1 MKRWLWLA
9 AAAVIVIAAGVTLV
23 ALPRGQEWTS
33 SSPEA
38 VAEFQAGI
46 DAQMKL
52 YEDDARRHFRRALEL
67 DPDFVMA
74 NLFTIDG
81 YRHDGDEAKV
91 EALREKMLSAD
102 LSALTPR
109 ERFFVERARARNE
122 KRTEDAERLLDE
134 YVARYPNDPY
144 ILHQKAL
151 RAWGRGDLDEAE
163 RLNYRLVEISPNWV
177 IAYNQLG
184 YINMMKGRF
193 TEAEE
198 YFKSYRFIAPD
209 QANPHDSL
217 GELFI
222 TLGRYAEARE
232 TLEKAVEIKPD
243 FWAAYSHLVLLGAF
257 GDDPELVDSAIERA
271 TALGAPEPLLSS
283 MACLE
288 DYAALRK
295 AEAWETILK
304 QAESSCVTGLGDG
317 FAIATTHL
325 AACKIG
331 DWKTAEAIEAKAA
344 EFVKKSSDGDD
355 MRKAEPFMVALLHM
369 EGIRLALQGD
379 RGAAVEKLREADQHL
394 TYMEAGSAIYK
405 LINRA
410 ILAEVLLADGQD
422 SEAAA
427 LMTEVRAV
435 NPVLA
440 ADFEAGGHETLG
452 LEKS

>member
-1 MKRWLWLA
+1 MRRWLWLA
-9 AAAVIVIAAGVTLV
+9 AAAVIVIAVGVTLV

-74 NLFTIDG
+74 GLYTIDG
-81 YRHDGDEAKV
+81 FRHDGDEAMA
-91 EALREKMLSAD
+91 EALRGKILAAD
-102 LSALTPR
+102 LGALTPR
-109 ERFFVERARARNE
+109 ERFFVERARARIE
-122 KRTEDAERLLDE
+122 KRPDDAERLLDE

-243 FWAAYSHLVLLGAF
+243 FWAAYGHLVLLGAF
-257 GDDPELVDSAIERA
+257 GDDPELVDSTIERA
-271 TALGAPEPLLSS
+271 TALGGPESMVSS
-283 MACLE
+283 MACLR
-288 DYAALRK
+288 DYAALRH
-295 AEAWETILK
+295 AGAWETILE
-304 QAESSCVTGLGDG
+304 QADSPCVTSYGDG
-317 FAIATTHL
+317 FAIVTTHC
-325 AACKIG
+325 AASKLG
-331 DWKTAEAIEAKAA
+331 EWQTAEGIEKKTEEVIAKATEA
-344 EFVKKSSDGDD
+344 GDE
-355 MRKAEPFMVALLHM
+355 RKVEPLRGALLHM
-369 EGIRLALQGD
+369 QGVRLALQGD

-410 ILAEVLLADGQD
+410 ILAEALLAEGQD
-422 SEAAA
+422 AEAAA
-427 LMTEVRAV
+427 LMAEVRAV

-440 ADFEAGGHETLG
+440 SAFEASGHETLG
-452 LEKS
+452 LERG

>member
-1 MKRWLWLA
+1 LA
-9 AAAVIVIAAGVTLV
+9 AAAVIVIAVGVTLV

-74 NLFTIDG
+74 GLYTIDG
-81 YRHDGDEAKV
+81 FRHDGDEAMA
-91 EALREKMLSAD
+91 EALRGKILAAD
-102 LSALTPR
+102 LGALTPR
-109 ERFFVERARARNE
+109 ERFFVERARARIE
-122 KRTEDAERLLDE
+122 KRPEDAERLLDE

-232 TLEKAVEIKPD
+232 TLEKAIEIKPD
-243 FWAAYSHLVLLGAF
+243 FWAAYGHLALLGAF
-257 GDDPELVDSAIERA
+257 GDDPELVDAAVARA
-271 TALGAPEPLLSS
+271 TELGAPESLLTS
-283 MACLE
+283 MGCLK
-288 DYAALRK
+288 DYTALRN
-295 AEAWETILK
+295 AEAWETILQ
-304 QAESSCVTGLGDG
+304 QADSPCVQELGDG
-317 FAIATTHL
+317 FAVITTHF
-325 AACKIG
+325 AACKIA
-331 DWKTAEAIEAKAA
+331 DWKTAEAIEAKTA
-344 EFVKKSSDGDD
+344 EFISKASDGDD
-355 MRKAEPFMVALLHM
+355 MRKAEPFIGALRHM
-369 EGIRLALQGD
+369 EGIRLAVQGD
-379 RGAAVEKLREADQHL
+379 HGAAAEKLREADQHL
-394 TYMEAGSAIYK
+394 TFMEAGSAIYK

-422 SEAAA
+422 AEAAA
-427 LMTEVRAV
+427 LMAEIRAV

-440 ADFEAGGHETLG
+440 ADFEASGLETLG
-452 LEKS
+452 LEQG

>member
-1 MKRWLWLA
+1 MKRWLWY
-9 AAAVIVIAAGVTLV
+9 AAAVVILITVGVTLV

-38 VAEFQAGI
+38 VTEFQAGI

-52 YEDDARRHFRRALEL
+52 YEEDARRHFRRALEL
-67 DPDFVMA
+67 DPGFVMA
-74 NLFTIDG
+74 NLYTIDG
-81 YRHDGDEAKV
+81 YRHDGDDAKV
-91 EALREKMLSAD
+91 EALRGKILAAD
-102 LSALTPR
+102 LSTLTPR
-109 ERFFVERARARNE
+109 ERFFVERARARIE
-122 KRTEDAERLLDE
+122 KRPEDAERLLDE
-134 YVARYPNDPY
+134 YVARYPNDPH

-193 TEAEE
+193 AEAEE

-243 FWAAYSHLVLLGAF
+243 FWAAHVHLALLGSF
-257 GDDPELVDSAIERA
+257 GGDPELVDAAIARVRE
-271 TALGAPEPLLSS
+271 LGGPES
-283 MACLE
+283 MLTSMSCLK
-288 DYAALRK
+288 DYAGLRE
-295 AEAWETILK
+295 AEAWKTILQ
-304 QAESSCVTGLGDG
+304 QADSPCVQELGDG
-317 FAIATTHL
+317 FAIITTHF
-325 AACKIG
+325 AACKVA
-331 DWKTAEAIEAKAA
+331 DWKTAEAIEAKTA
-344 EFVKKSSDGDD
+344 EFVKKLAESDD
-355 MRKAEPFMVALLHM
+355 MRKAEPFSGALRHM
-369 EGIRLALQGD
+369 EGIRLAMQGD
-379 RGAAVEKLREADQHL
+379 HAAAAERLREADQHL
-394 TYMEAGSAIYK
+394 TYGEAGSAIYK

-410 ILAEVLLADGQD
+410 VLAEVLLAAGQD
-422 SEAAA
+422 AEAAA
-427 LMTEVRAV
+427 LMAEVRAV

-440 ADFEAGGHETLG
+440 ADLEAGGLESLG
-452 LEKS
+452 LEQG

>member
-1 MKRWLWLA
+1 
-9 AAAVIVIAAGVTLV
+9 
-23 ALPRGQEWTS
+23 
-33 SSPEA
+33 
-38 VAEFQAGI
+38 
-46 DAQMKL
+46 
-52 YEDDARRHFRRALEL
+52 
-67 DPDFVMA
+67 
-74 NLFTIDG
+74 
-81 YRHDGDEAKV
+81 V
-91 EALREKMLSAD
+91 EALREKIQAAD

-122 KRTEDAERLLDE
+122 KRSEDAERLLDE

-151 RAWGRGDLDEAE
+151 RAWGRGELDEAE

-232 TLEKAVEIKPD
+232 TLEKAVQIKPD
-243 FWAAYSHLVLLGAF
+243 FWAAHSHLAVLGVFA
-257 GDDPELVDSAIERA
+257 DDPELVAAAIARVKE
-271 TALGAPEPLLSS
+271 LGGPEYLLIS
-283 MACLE
+283 MGCLK
-288 DYAALRK
+288 DYEALRK
-295 AEAWETILK
+295 AEAWRTILQ
-304 QAESSCVTGLGDG
+304 QADSPCVQELGDG
-317 FAIATTHL
+317 FAVITTHL
-325 AACKIG
+325 AACKIA
-331 DWKTAEAIEAKAA
+331 DWKTAEAIEAKTA
-344 EFVKKSSDGDD
+344 EFITKASDGDD
-355 MRKAEPFMVALLHM
+355 MRKAEPFIGALRHM
-369 EGIRLALQGD
+369 EGIRLAMQGD
-379 RGAAVEKLREADQHL
+379 YGAAAEKLREADQHL

-440 ADFEAGGHETLG
+440 ADYEAGGLETLG
-452 LEKS
+452 LEQG